1 MAKTRWEL
9 IIVDVEEGTQTFM
22 AKALA
27 ARHILVRYRLRTQ
40 IRVRMKIVRCK
51 GLQDPISRMP
61 PEVVLAKLA
70 ALEQPWPEGT
80 SKLQLDPCS

>member
-1 MAKTRWEL
+1 M
-9 IIVDVEEGTQTFM
+9 DVEEGTQTFT
-22 AKALA
+22 AKAAA

-40 IRVRMKIVRCK
+40 LKLRMKIIRCK
-51 GLQDPISRMP
+51 GLQDPISRMQH
-61 PEVVLAKLA
+61 EVVLAKLA